1 MSNTNFNN
9 EKNSQSNT
17 PPPLSSQNNNDKQYE
32 LEIHELKSQ
41 ITKLEFSNQE
51 LKSLLE
57 QHKKNPSLKPDP
69 SLEEIIKDKET
80 MIKQEYKIKALTS
93 LVKDDVEK
101 IDLLTSEYNRVK
113 KKFEDYKKNAIDKL
127 KMLKDQ
133 NSLLKK
139 KTREQEEMVK
149 TIDELQEI
157 IESQRTEKNV
167 LPSNN
172 LNQYN
177 EIRNLKN
184 EKIKLVGVV
193 EGLEDEKNNL
203 TDIIHELELELHN
216 LKEEFEEKL
225 KRENELRLT
234 INVLKKDKAQFENKE
249 NELNL
254 KLKLSDLDK

>member
-1 MSNTNFNN
+1 
-9 EKNSQSNT
+9 
-17 PPPLSSQNNNDKQYE
+17 
-32 LEIHELKSQ
+32 
-41 ITKLEFSNQE
+41 
-51 LKSLLE
+51 
-57 QHKKNPSLKPDP
+57 
-69 SLEEIIKDKET
+69 

-172 LNQYN
+172 LNQYM
-177 EIRNLKN
+177 K
-184 EKIKLVGVV
+184 
-193 EGLEDEKNNL
+193 
-203 TDIIHELELELHN
+203 
-216 LKEEFEEKL
+216 
-225 KRENELRLT
+225 
-234 INVLKKDKAQFENKE
+234 
-249 NELNL
+249 
-254 KLKLSDLDK
+254 